1 MQAARVI
8 GTTHATVRH
17 PSLDGW
23 RLLVVLP
30 LDIHESPDGF
40 PALAIDNLGAR
51 CGDLVFFTS
60 DGNVVRELVGQND
73 CPVRFAVQGIMD
85 A

>member
-1 MQAARVI
+1 MQFARVL
-8 GTTHATVRH
+8 GAATATVKH
-17 PSLDGW
+17 SSMDGW

-30 LDIHESPDGF
+30 LDIDDKPDGF